1 MWREEGE
8 QETHAVCRSFCCRF
22 QHSRF
27 NPSLTELTL
36 PSSSHIY
43 DRLDSAGE
51 AGGQEGPGVDVCVY
65 VVLLLT
71 KLLTVA
77 VVATLIL
84 HMQNQ
89 AQVRV
94 LEEYKCG

>member
-51 AGGQEGPGVDVCVY
+51 AGGQEGVDVCVY
-65 VVLLLT
+65 VVQLLT
-71 KLLTVA
+71 